1 MLLPIRRG
9 AGVDQHPADGIA
21 LALAQLVCIPI
32 KPMGVMIVPRVRSMR
47 PVRAS
52 L

>member
-1 MLLPIRRG
+1 MLLPMRRG
-9 AGVDQHPADGIA
+9 AGVDQHPADRIA
-21 LALAQLVCIPI
+21 LALAQLACIPI
-32 KPMGVMIVPRVRSMR
+32 KRMGVMIVPRVRSMR